1 MIQQEAEAYQ
11 RAGEV
16 LLSQRI
22 LPTTGVR
29 DGVLFVSKVFG
40 EHPAWDHI
48 ETYKDLYS
56 ELRMLVGDGA
66 VAHGDVTPWNVIYD
80 ATGIRV
86 IDWEKAR
93 FDVPIDPIF
102 NVLDFIFRGAAVAS
116 ASRQAIRGA
125 MSRLDSLSLLPSREL
140 RQAVNDYGDYRL
152 STFGSSQR
160 DYLATLSNNVE
171 EVARRALK

>member
-1 MIQQEAEAYQ
+1 M
-11 RAGEV
+11 
-16 LLSQRI
+16 
-22 LPTTGVR
+22 
-29 DGVLFVSKVFG
+29 
-40 EHPAWDHI
+40 
-48 ETYKDLYS
+48 
-56 ELRMLVGDGA
+56 
-66 VAHGDVTPWNVIYD
+66 TPWNVIYD